1 MKKLLLALGAL
12 VLTVGV
18 VHATDLTNRQKKY
31 IEVAIPEKTLAEEIS
46 DRLDGVDGIA
56 ESASAVIGEE
66 TSNTILVSWQFK
78 DEAGADLTV
87 PAVVECWLSD
97 LDTGIDLATDA
108 GTSAMTTSA
117 GGVLIKEYTTG
128 LSGLFVTDADG
139 DLGVKLTQTA
149 AITADY
155 LACST
160 GVGKVV
166 VSGAVD
172 FN

>member
-1 MKKLLLALGAL
+1 MKKLLLALAAL

-46 DRLDGVDGIA
+46 DRLDAVDSVA
-56 ESASAVIGEE
+56 ESATFDVRGESSDTIHVVI
-66 TSNTILVSWQFK
+66 QFK
-78 DEAGADLTV
+78 DEAGANLAV
-87 PAVVECWLSD
+87 PMKTTCWLSD

-108 GTSAMTTSA
+108 GTSAIATSA
-117 GGVLIKEYTTG
+117 GGVLLVEHT
-128 LSGLFVTDADG
+128 SGLVGDFVTTAAG
-139 DLGVKLTQTA
+139 VLGIKLTQTA
-149 AITADY
+149 AITPDY
-155 LACST
+155 LACTT
-160 GVGKVV
+160 GVGKLV